1 MLAAEVLR
9 RCRET
14 GVRLAL
20 VEACT
25 GGLVC
30 ARLTEVPGAS
40 AVVERSFIPYSN
52 ESKVEQLGV
61 PLELLVTHGSVSAE
75 ALARAALERSR
86 ADWAMAETGIA
97 GPGGGT
103 PQKPVGLAFLAVL
116 RRGGRATSSPE
127 TGAPCAAQSQTARS
141 RCCWNVWEPNHEL
154 NALTALPDA
163 YRCVVRFSTLATMS
177 ERLNP

>member
-1 MLAAEVLR
+1 MTGEVTDMLAAEVLR
-9 RCRET
+9 RCRES
-14 GVRLAL
+14 GVRLVL

-40 AVVERSFIPYSN
+40 AVVERGFIPYSN

-75 ALARAALERSR
+75 AVEALARAALERSR
-86 ADWAMAETGIA
+86 ADWAVAETGIA

-116 RRGGRATSSPE
+116 RRGGRATVE
-127 TGAPCAAQSQTARS
+127 RHVFAGDRS
-141 RCCWNVWEPNHEL
+141 AVRRAITDR
-154 NALTALPDA
+154 ALAL
-163 YRCVVRFSTLATMS
+163 LL
-177 ERLNP
+177 ERLSMES